1 MILTIT
7 SDAGEARNALP
18 GGDEPVV
25 MIAVHGSYDDV
36 VRCYESFL
44 RETDPRTPL
53 LVIDDASPDE
63 RVVTV
68 LEGLMQRLGAAHAV
82 VVLRQAKNLGFV
94 RSANNAFDIARGRDV
109 VILNSDTIVGPEWL
123 PRLQSAAR
131 ASSTIATAT
140 ALTNHGTIASV
151 SADGKPASTIPGG
164 HDPREAAILVARA
177 AARTWPRLPTGVGHC
192 LYITRRALD
201 VVGGFDEEFSPGYG
215 EEVDFCQRALAHGLQ
230 HVVAD
235 DVFIYHRGGASFG
248 ESPRKRQLQAGHER
262 IIAQRYPFYHPWVR
276 ELASDEGSMLA
287 AALLTA
293 RVALEGLHIAVDG
306 TCLGARVAGTQVNV
320 LATTTALARH
330 PGVARVT
337 LYTQR
342 LVPQYARDA
351 TKDVPDLEL
360 RTMPRGGVDSAS
372 KAHVIIR
379 PYQVQHQRELDVLR
393 GVAHRVVVTC
403 LDLIA
408 HDISAYFGTGEEWHQ
423 YRDATRAMFRGSDAI
438 GFLSGHVVAGARA
451 EGLLDEDVPHSV
463 VGSGTGHVIVPEA
476 PASRPPGLDEI
487 EPGYVLV
494 LGSAYLHKNR
504 PFAIAVHQQMRERG
518 FGGQLVLC
526 GASPAHGSTLAEERQ
541 LLAGLAAT
549 PGSVVTLGSF
559 PEEHKA
565 WLYQNTGLVLYPT
578 LSEGFGLIPFEAAQH
593 GVPVLSTRSGSLDE
607 VLPRGIP
614 TIDVLDAAQVAGIAM
629 ELLGDKTARDD
640 LIDRL
645 REQAAAHS
653 WARTAEA
660 LVELARASIRR
671 PSRSGKNQQ
680 GTQRGAAVIPGTVG
694 NLMDSTVMMFNA
706 MPGAREAI
714 TPQGSRREHAARRV
728 LGTIR
733 RLR

>member
-1 MILTIT
+1 MTVTI
-7 SDAGEARNALP
+7 ARAVGEAQGALP
-18 GGDEPVV
+18 DGDEPIV

-44 RETDPRTPL
+44 RETDPRVPL

-68 LEGLMQRLGAAHAV
+68 LDGLLRRMGAAHTV
-82 VVLRQAKNLGFV
+82 VVLRQPENLGFV
-94 RSANNAFDIARGRDV
+94 GSANNAFAIARGRDV

-123 PRLQSAAR
+123 PRLQAAAR
-131 ASSTIATAT
+131 SSSTIATAT
-140 ALTNHGTIASV
+140 ALTNHGTIVSV
-151 SADGKPASTIPGG
+151 SADGKPASTVPGG
-164 HDPREAAILVARA
+164 HDPREAAIRVARA
-177 AARTWPRLPTGVGHC
+177 ATRTRPRLPTGIGHC

-201 VVGGFDEEFSPGYG
+201 VVGGFDDEFAPGYG

-248 ESPRKRQLQAGHER
+248 ESPRKRQLQAAHER
-262 IIAQRYPFYHPWVR
+262 IIAQRYPYYHPWVR
-276 ELASDEGSMLA
+276 ELAIDEGSMLA

-293 RVALEGLHIAVDG
+293 RAALEGLHIAVDG

-320 LATTTALARH
+320 LATTTALAMH
-330 PGVARVT
+330 PCVARVT

-342 LVPQYARDA
+342 MVPQYARDA
-351 TKDVPDLEL
+351 TEGIPGLEL
-360 RTMPRGGVDSAS
+360 RTMPRGRVDSAS
-372 KAHVIIR
+372 KAHVVVR
-379 PYQVQHQRELDVLR
+379 PYQVQHQWELDVLR
-393 GVAHRVVVTC
+393 GIAHRVVVTC

-408 HDISAYFGTGEEWHQ
+408 YDNPAYFGTGAEWQ
-423 YRDATRAMFRGSDAI
+423 RYRDATRAMFREADAI
-438 GFLSGHVVAGARA
+438 GFLSGHVVNAARA
-451 EGLLDEDVPHSV
+451 EGMLDGDVPHGI
-463 VGSGTGHVIVPEA
+463 VGSGTDHVIVPQEP
-476 PASRPPGLDEI
+476 PARPSGLGDI

-494 LGSAYLHKNR
+494 LGSAYHHKNR

-518 FGGQLVLC
+518 FRGPLVLC
-526 GASPAHGSTLAEERQ
+526 GASPAHGSTLPDERR
-541 LLAGLAAT
+541 LISEPGAVAGA
-549 PGSVVTLGSF
+549 VVTLGSF

-565 WLYQNTGLVLYPT
+565 WLYQNAALVLYPT

-593 GVPVLSTRSGSLDE
+593 GVPVLSTRAGSLDE

-614 TIDVLDAAQVAGIAM
+614 TIDALDADQVAGIAM
-629 ELLGDKTARDD
+629 KLLGDQSARDD

-645 REQAAAHS
+645 RDHATAHS
-653 WARTAEA
+653 WARTADA
-660 LVELARASIRR
+660 LVELARASLGR
-671 PSRSGKNQQ
+671 PPRSGDH
-680 GTQRGAAVIPGTVG
+680 GHEGQRGAKGISRTMG
-694 NLMDSTVMMFNA
+694 NLMDSTVMLYNA

-714 TPQGSRREHAARRV
+714 TPQGSRREQAARRV

-733 RLR
+733 RMR